1 MNADQLDDS
10 GATFTWSDIRTKT
23 VEILLESHDTDGEWR
38 DASLISGVVISADG
52 LFLTAYHVMKFCLE
66 NDKGNDG
73 LSVSIIR

>member
-1 MNADQLDDS
+1 MNADQLEES

-52 LFLTAYHVMKFCLE
+52 LFQPL
-66 NDKGNDG
+66 
-73 LSVSIIR
+73 IP